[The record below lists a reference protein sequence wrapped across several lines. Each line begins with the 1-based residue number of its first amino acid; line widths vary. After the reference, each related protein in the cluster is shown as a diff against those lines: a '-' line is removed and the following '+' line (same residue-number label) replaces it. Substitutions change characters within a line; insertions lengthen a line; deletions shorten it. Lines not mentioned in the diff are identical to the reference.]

1 MTAKQKRFTL
11 LAVLPFLLI
20 PPLLLVANIP
30 EQEEWVLTPEDAKE
44 GPVYLG
50 DNWYHLGMKSVHFPW
65 KGNVHVSDFDVR
77 PGGQF
82 VVDFDILAEMGRAEG
97 FYDEIEAMYA
107 VLLGEPVYRTDGRRT
122 GFTGV
127 ALTTRFTAAGVPL
140 EHYNGT
146 APVSAFGDKR
156 GSPFEAVVRFDAK
169 DLDVASDPK
178 HTRMK
183 GTWVVDLDGTI
194 PEGWYRPH
202 VELFVEFK
210 GSDKKT
216 DLRHLGI
223 NLGAWVNERADTIKP
238 KIPTPQKL
246 NPADLHEFMK
256 DAQVLP
262 NVKVGS
268 ADPPRLIFTLF
279 HDVAAHGQSGLLAKE
294 DQEYAGISNRSR
306 FSTPF
311 VLQPGQWETTPGLPA
326 VFPSTGMAGLFQG
339 FGSLAREV
347 ESWLELE
354 SGSFSMSITYPDGEV
369 HDLGQKGIEMEGHD
383 GLQLMGGAYEID
395 LSQTGEYSIE
405 MQGCF
410 RDILGRELC
419 GGGTYEFTCAL
430 PMSFSSAVKPGT
442 NFLVGAIYPAVMD
455 INPAVEADVEIDLH
469 YVPGSDPERAID
481 YKITGKS
488 TRWGYF
494 EPEEFPPPLDEPG
507 EYFSLLKVTWTD
519 QSGNLWM
526 GLQSSGGVV
535 APVESDIRLHGT
547 RTSFFDPR
555 AEMEQLGTFERY
567 YEEFEGGSSFAE
579 HSALSFYDHTFP
591 YHSGDVLY
599 VPTTYPLESVIG
611 PSLAMSA
618 ETPELV
624 ARFEELYLKDGP
636 LPAYPYANRW
646 REISYLPHVYKQ
658 SEDNF
663 TYHTIEPGVMDNVP
677 VIPVSKTG
685 YSPYAWPE
693 DIELE
698 AYTYLSVI
706 RPGLPILSMAYA
718 GNYMAPCWIISPN
731 DYGYRFHSSPN
742 GDLPEDLYRVMGG
755 LVVKDHGTGKTYYDA
770 YSSAIRV
777 LPPGS
782 AYTAVQAPGEIP
794 MISMSGRDENIFMG
808 LNTSG
813 VFAVGHR
820 LLLGGTLM
828 PPTSA
833 DVHFDV
839 EWPSGKTYSNTITA
853 NRLGGVRPPPGLFLD
868 EPGVYKVKIDIA
880 LEKENGEVV
889 HGDVVGSGDGQI
901 YYFALPEDG
910 PRVFASPLPA
920 MSRAPDRDR
929 VTVPL
934 RWDDRVEDPKLTWSV
949 MTPGSLF
956 DEGSMP
962 LDGSEHDF
970 VWRPR
975 QSQIQLPNYD
985 TVDYGSGKQLLTDI
999 IVFVFFFEGTLDGE
1013 PVFDAVRVAMR
1024 GDVLLNPDALGNPD
1038 ALRGAA
1044 AYVGDPPAHQA
1055 VYPEASY
1062 KKEYDLDGIRIGFGR
1077 GQDEYGEGVEVD
1089 PLHSR
1094 RKGDDRPRDG
1104 DDRPRDDR
1112 PRDDEPR

>member
-1 MTAKQKRFTL
+1 MTVKQKRFTL
-11 LAVLPFLLI
+11 LALLPFLFI
-20 PPLLLVANIP
+20 PPFLLVANIP
-30 EQEEWVLTPEDAKE
+30 EQEEWVLGPEDMKE
-44 GPVYLG
+44 GPISLG
-50 DNWYHLGMKSVHFPW
+50 DNWFHLGMKSVHFPW
-65 KGNVHVSDFDVR
+65 KGNVKVSDFDLQ
-77 PGGQF
+77 PGGEF
-82 VVDFDILAEMGRAEG
+82 IVDFDILAEMGRAEG
-97 FYDEIEAMYA
+97 FYDDIEAMYA
-107 VLLGEPVYRTDGRRT
+107 VLIGEPVYRQDGQRS

-127 ALTTRFTAAGVPL
+127 ALTTRTTAAGVPL

-146 APVSAFGDKR
+146 APVTAFGDKR
-156 GSPFEAVVRFDAK
+156 GSPFEAVVEFSAAE
-169 DLDVASDPK
+169 LNIPADPA
-178 HTRMK
+178 HTRMT
-183 GTWVVDLDGTI
+183 GQWRVRMGDDI
-194 PEGWYRPH
+194 PPGWYRPH
-202 VELFVEFK
+202 VELFVKFK
-210 GSDKKT
+210 GSGKKT

-262 NVKVGS
+262 NVKVGD
-268 ADPPRLIFTLF
+268 AAQPKLVFTLF
-279 HDVAAHGQSGLLAKE
+279 HDIAAHGQSGLLAEE
-294 DQEYAGISNRSR
+294 DREYAGISNRSR
-306 FSTPF
+306 FPTPF
-311 VLQPGQWETTPGLPA
+311 VLQPGRWETTPGLPA

-347 ESWLELE
+347 ESWLDLE
-354 SGSFSMSITYPDGEV
+354 SGTFSMSITGPDGVEI
-369 HDLGQKGIEMEGHD
+369 DLGNKSIHHAGES
-383 GLQLMGGAYEID
+383 GLELSGGAYQID
-395 LSQTGEYSIE
+395 LRKTGDYTVK
-405 MQGCF
+405 MTGCF
-410 RDILGRELC
+410 QDILGRQAC

-430 PMSFSSAVKPGT
+430 PMSFSTAVKPGT
-442 NFLVGAIYPAVMD
+442 NFLVGARYPAVMD
-455 INPAVEADVEIDLH
+455 INPAVEADVTVDLKYVPNSDADRAIH
-469 YVPGSDPERAID
+469 YVIE
-481 YKITGKS
+481 GKS

-494 EPEEFPPPLDEPG
+494 EPDEFPPAFEEPG
-507 EYFSLLKVTWTD
+507 EYFSLLTVKWTD
-519 QSGNLWM
+519 QSGNLWL
-526 GLQSSGGVV
+526 GLQSSGGVI
-535 APVESDIRLHGT
+535 APVEPEVRLHGT

-555 AEMEQLGTFERY
+555 AEMEQLGSFERY

-591 YHSGDVLY
+591 YYSGDVLY

-611 PSLAMSA
+611 PSLSMSA
-618 ETPELV
+618 ETDEV
-624 ARFEELYLKDGP
+624 RARFEELYLKDGP
-636 LPAYPYANRW
+636 LEPYPYANRF
-646 REISYLPHVYKQ
+646 RKLSYLPHVSKQ

-663 TYHTIEPGVMDNVP
+663 TYHTVEPGVMDNLP
-677 VIPVSKTG
+677 VVPVSKSG

-755 LVVKDHGTGKTYYDA
+755 LVVRDHKTGKNYYDA
-770 YSSAIRV
+770 YSSAIRI

-782 AYTAVQAPGEIP
+782 SYTAVQAPGEIP

-828 PPTSA
+828 PPTEA
-833 DVHFDV
+833 EVTFDV
-839 EWPSGKTYSNTITA
+839 EWPSGRTFHDTIHA
-853 NRLGGVRPPPGLFLD
+853 NRLGGVRPPPGLYLD
-868 EPGVYKVKIDIA
+868 EPGVYKVKIDIE
-880 LEKENGEVV
+880 LEKTNGEIV

-901 YYFALPEDG
+901 YYFALPKDG

-920 MSRAPDRDR
+920 MSRATSRDR
-929 VTVPL
+929 IDVPL
-934 RWDDRVEDPKLTWSV
+934 RWNPAVENPRLTWSV

-956 DEGSMP
+956 DEGTME
-962 LDGSEHDF
+962 LDGDTHDF
-970 VWRPR
+970 TWRPR

-985 TVDYGSGKQLLTDI
+985 TVDYGSGQQLLTDI
-999 IVFVFFFEGTLDGE
+999 IVFVFFFEGELDGE

-1038 ALRGAA
+1038 ALRGAGA
-1044 AYVGDPPAHQA
+1044 FVGDPPAVQA
-1055 VYPEASY
+1055 QYPAASY
-1062 KKEYDLDGIRIGFGR
+1062 TKTRDLDGLELKFGED
-1077 GQDEYGEGVEVD
+1077 QDDYGKGVE
-1089 PLHSR
+1089 L
-1094 RKGDDRPRDG
+1094 
-1104 DDRPRDDR
+1104 
-1112 PRDDEPR
+1112 DERAH